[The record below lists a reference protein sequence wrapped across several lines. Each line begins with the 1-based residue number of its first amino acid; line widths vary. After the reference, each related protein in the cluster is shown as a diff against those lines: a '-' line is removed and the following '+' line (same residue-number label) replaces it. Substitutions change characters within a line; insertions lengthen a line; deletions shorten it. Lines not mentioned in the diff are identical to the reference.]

1 MADGFCL
8 ILLSFLLLTC
18 PLRWLAA
25 SILAAIFHELCHL
38 GAVKLLGGRALGF
51 RAGARGAVLEVAGL
65 SPWREALAAAAGP
78 AGSLLLLLLAGPFP
92 GLALCGLGQGLF
104 NLLPVFPLD
113 GGRILLRVL
122 EMFRLGER
130 ARKMTALVSRLTLAG
145 LCMGCIFWGVPLAA
159 VFFLPLI
166 MRNIPCKE
174 GQGIVQ

>member
-18 PLRWLAA
+18 PPRWLAA
-25 SILAAIFHELCHL
+25 SVLAAAFHELCHL
-38 GAVKLLGGRALGF
+38 GAVWLLGGQVLGF

-78 AGSLLLLLLAGPFP
+78 TGSFLLLLLAGSFP
-92 GLALCGLGQGLF
+92 CLALCALGQGLF

-113 GGRILLRVL
+113 GGRILLRTL
-122 EMFRLGER
+122 EALGLRER
-130 ARKMTALVSRLTLAG
+130 AGRVTAAVSWLTLALLG
-145 LCMGCIFWGVPLAA
+145 LGCVLLRAPLGFL
-159 VFFLPLI
+159 FFLPLAL
-166 MRNIPCKE
+166 RNIPCKQ

>member
-8 ILLSFLLLTC
+8 ILLALLLLTC
-18 PLRWLAA
+18 PLSWLAA
-25 SILAAIFHELCHL
+25 SILAAGFHELCHL
-38 GAVKLLGGRALGF
+38 GAVKLLGGQALGF

-92 GLALCGLGQGLF
+92 CLALCGLGQGLF

-122 EMFRLGER
+122 ETLGLGER
-130 ARKMTALVSRLTLAG
+130 AGKITAFVSWLTLAALG
-145 LCMGCIFWGVPLAA
+145 AGCVFLGAPLACL
-159 VFFLPLI
+159 FFLPLAF
-166 MRNIPCKE
+166 RNIPCKE
-174 GQGIVQ
+174 RQGIVQ